1 MLPVQHRRVR
11 DNVCNLLLKAVEH
24 SATRAKYFPQES
36 MKAKHLRA
44 GIVCKRMSGLVLGFL
59 PLCHVFQFVKT
70 KLNSGSEFLSTLLVF
85 NPNNQTSPR
94 LPTADCIT
102 PLLPSL
108 PCPAIPELLRLLKMR
123 AKMTSFWSPAGVKLG
138 SAGPAGRFYLHVFRL
153 RFINDLWML
162 TSVSCWSLFALFC
175 SPALRGEKQ
184 PQAPSNAQILGQH
197 QLRYRI
203 PLQLK
208 GRLG

>member
-36 MKAKHLRA
+36 MKTKHLHA

-70 KLNSGSEFLSTLLVF
+70 KLNSGSEFLSTLLIF

-94 LPTADCIT
+94 PTASRRCC
-102 PLLPSL
+102 PPCRVLPFQSCL
-108 PCPAIPELLRLLKMR
+108 ELLE
-123 AKMTSFWSPAGVKLG
+123 MTSFWSPPGVKLG
-138 SAGPAGRFYLHVFRL
+138 SSGPAGCRYLHVFRL
-153 RFINDLWML
+153 RFINYLWML

-203 PLQLK
+203 HLHLK
-208 GRLG
+208 GSLG